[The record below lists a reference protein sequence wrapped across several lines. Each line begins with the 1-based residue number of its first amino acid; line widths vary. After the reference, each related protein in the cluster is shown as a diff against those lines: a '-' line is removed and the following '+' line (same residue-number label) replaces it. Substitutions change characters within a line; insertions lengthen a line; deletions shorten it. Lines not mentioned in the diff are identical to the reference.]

1 MTESITSVS
10 SMPKKALKKGSSSRA
25 TRTEKAAIA
34 QLVKAARDRGED
46 ITGRQGLLKSITATV
61 LEAALEEEMTDHLGH
76 AKHQP
81 LAAENGN
88 IRNGTRSKTVLT
100 DAAGEVMIEVPR
112 DRAGTFD
119 PIIVKKRQRRLTDVD
134 AVAISLFAKGL
145 TTGEI
150 SAHFAEVY
158 GAGISKDTVSRIT
171 DKVLEEMATWS
182 SRPLQT
188 VYAAI
193 FIDAIYVKVRDGQV
207 GNQPFYA
214 AIGVDLNGRRDVL
227 GLWAGTGRGES
238 AKFWM
243 NVLTDLKNRGV
254 ADVFFIVCDGLKGLP
269 DSVHAVF
276 PHTIVQACVIHLI
289 RATLRYASRK
299 YWDQL
304 AGDLRRIY
312 TAPTVEAAW
321 TAFEELEEKW
331 GKPYPAIGK
340 LWRAAWEEFTPFL
353 AYDVEIRRVLFS
365 TNAIESLH
373 ARYRRAVTVRGHFPT
388 EQSALKCLYLV
399 TRGLDPKGTGQARWT
414 MRWKP
419 ALNAFA
425 VTFADRM
432 PAAETL

>member
-1 MTESITSVS
+1 
-10 SMPKKALKKGSSSRA
+10 MPKEAKKTVSRSEA
-25 TRTEKAAIA
+25 EHAAVRE
-34 QLVKAARDRGED
+34 LVKAARARGED
-46 ITGRQGLLKSITATV
+46 LTGPDGLLKSITATV
-61 LEAALEEEMTDHLGH
+61 LESALEEEMTEHLGH
-76 AKHQP
+76 AKHQVP
-81 LAAENGN
+81 TAESGN
-88 IRNGTRSKTVLT
+88 IRNGTRPKTVLT
-100 DAAGEVMIEVPR
+100 DAAGEVTIAVPR
-112 DRAGTFD
+112 DRAGTFE
-119 PIIVKKRQRRLTDVD
+119 PVIVKKRQRRLSDVD

-150 SAHFAEVY
+150 SAHFQEVY
-158 GAGISKDTVSRIT
+158 GASISKDTVSRIT
-171 DKVLEEMATWS
+171 DKVLEEMSAWA
-182 SRPLQT
+182 SRPLQP

-214 AIGVDLNGRRDVL
+214 AIGVDLGGRRDVL
-227 GLWAGTGRGES
+227 GLWAGQGGGES

-243 NVLTDLKNRGV
+243 NVLADLKNRGV
-254 ADVFFIVCDGLKGLP
+254 RDVFFVVCDGLKGLP
-269 DSVHAVF
+269 DSVNAVF
-276 PHTIVQACVIHLI
+276 PAAIVQACVIHLI

-312 TAPTVEAAW
+312 TAPTVAAAW
-321 TAFEELEEKW
+321 AAFEELEEKW
-331 GKPYPAIGK
+331 GKPYPAIPK

-365 TNAIESLH
+365 TNAIESLN

-399 TRGLDPKGTGQARWT
+399 TRGLDPKGTGQARWA

-432 PAAETL
+432 PAAENL

>member
-1 MTESITSVS
+1 MMTETISSVS
-10 SMPKKALKKGSSSRA
+10 SMPKEAKKTVSRSEA
-25 TRTEKAAIA
+25 EHAAVRE
-34 QLVKAARDRGED
+34 LVKAARARGED
-46 ITGRQGLLKSITATV
+46 LTGPDGLLKSITATV
-61 LEAALEEEMTDHLGH
+61 LESALEEEMTEHLGH
-76 AKHQP
+76 AKHQVP
-81 LAAENGN
+81 TAESGN
-88 IRNGTRSKTVLT
+88 IRNGTRPKTVLT
-100 DAAGEVMIEVPR
+100 DAAGEVTIAVPR
-112 DRAGTFD
+112 DRAGTFE
-119 PIIVKKRQRRLTDVD
+119 PVIVKKRQRRLSDVD

-150 SAHFAEVY
+150 SAHFQEVY
-158 GAGISKDTVSRIT
+158 GASISKDTVSRIT
-171 DKVLEEMATWS
+171 DKVLEEMSAWA
-182 SRPLQT
+182 SRPLQP

-214 AIGVDLNGRRDVL
+214 AIGVDLGGRRDVL
-227 GLWAGTGRGES
+227 GLWAGQGGGES

-243 NVLTDLKNRGV
+243 NVLADLKNRGV
-254 ADVFFIVCDGLKGLP
+254 RDVFFVVCDGLKGLP
-269 DSVHAVF
+269 DSVNAVF
-276 PHTIVQACVIHLI
+276 PAAIVQACVIHLI

-312 TAPTVEAAW
+312 TAPTVAAAW
-321 TAFEELEEKW
+321 AAFEELEEKW
-331 GKPYPAIGK
+331 GKPYPAIPK

-365 TNAIESLH
+365 TNAIESLN

-399 TRGLDPKGTGQARWT
+399 TRGLDPKGTGQARWA

-432 PAAETL
+432 PAAENL